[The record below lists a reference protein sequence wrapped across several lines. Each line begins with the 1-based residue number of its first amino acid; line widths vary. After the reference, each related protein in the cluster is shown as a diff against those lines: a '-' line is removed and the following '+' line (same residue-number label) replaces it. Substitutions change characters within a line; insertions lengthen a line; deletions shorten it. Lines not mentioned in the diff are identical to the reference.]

1 MDFSRLRQGEIVAGI
16 GGIALIVFLF
26 FDWFQGTDGW
36 SSLASPE
43 VGGGVTGFIVALAGV
58 TAVKFTALALMGK
71 RLNIPVPRGGI
82 TLVLG
87 SLAVLIIIWT
97 LLVAPEGAEVKAGL
111 ILGLAAAVAIT
122 VGALMALRESGWEP
136 LVNAGGTAP
145 RSPSTA
151 TTRSTT
157 TTRTAASS
165 SSTTRKPAATTRPSR
180 KKTAAK
186 KRAAKRSATS

>member
-43 VGGGVTGFIVALAGV
+43 VGGGVTGFIVALAAA
-58 TAVKFTALALMGK
+58 TAVKFTALALVGK

-82 TLVLG
+82 TLALG

-122 VGALMALRESGWEP
+122 VGALMALREGGWEP
-136 LVNAGGTAP
+136 LVNAGGTAR

-165 SSTTRKPAATTRPSR
+165 SSTSRKPAA

-186 KRAAKRSATS
+186 KSAAKRSASSRRS

>member
-1 MDFSRLRQGEIVAGI
+1 LDFSRLRQGEIVAGI

-26 FDWFQGTDGW
+26 FDWFEGTSGW
-36 SSLASPE
+36 SAYGADL
-43 VGGGVTGFIVALAGV
+43 TGFLIALAGF
-58 TAVKFTALALMGK
+58 TAVKFTGLAAMGK

-87 SLAVLIIIWT
+87 AIAVLIIIWSI
-97 LLVAPEGAEVKAGL
+97 LAADFDGIKFGL

-122 VGALMALRESGWEP
+122 AGALMALREGGWEP
-136 LVNAGGTAP
+136 LVNAGRTAD

-151 TTRSTT
+151 TT
-157 TTRTAASS
+157 TRAASSS

-186 KRAAKRSATS
+186 KRAAKRSAKS